1 MMGEKTPTGRRDTM
15 GDRLGFLIETIHPA
29 GRGPYTYQEIAEG
42 TKKLS
47 GPSVSHGT
55 VQTIRLNNNP
65 NPGIDSIR
73 AIANFFGVT
82 VGYLADGENAVA
94 IEQRIEER
102 IARLREEMGKAAVAD
117 EFAQVLED
125 EQVKAA
131 AFRLSGLSAGSMRSV
146 TGLIKQLRK
155 AEGLPDVKP
164 RRRRRK
170 ES

>member
-1 MMGEKTPTGRRDTM
+1 MGEETPTGRRDTM
-15 GDRLGFLIETIHPA
+15 GDRLGFLIETIHPVS
-29 GRGPYTYQEIAEG
+29 RGPYTYQEIAEG
-42 TKKLS
+42 TRQLP

-73 AIANFFGVT
+73 AIAKFFGVT
-82 VGYLADGENAVA
+82 VGYLADGENAEA

-102 IARLREEMGKAAVAD
+102 IARLREETGKAAAAD

-155 AEGLPDVKP
+155 AEGLPDVNP
-164 RRRRRK
+164 RRRRHK
-170 ES
+170 DA